1 MSREETVRAI
11 WDEVIRPPG
20 RVDALRRVPAAAR
33 LLDEGADPDALTRLV
48 QLTAY
53 EAVFGCLYLV
63 TGDWEDDYRGLHED
77 LLSGDPTGREGS
89 DFLRGD

>member
-20 RVDALRRVPAAAR
+20 SEEALRRVPAAAR
-33 LLDEGADPDALTRLV
+33 LLDEGADPGALSRLV

-53 EAVFGCLYLV
+53 EAAFGCLYLV
-63 TGDWEDDYRGLHED
+63 TGDREDDYSGLHED
-77 LLSGDPTGREGS
+77 LLAGDPTGREGS
-89 DFLRGD
+89 DFLRDV